1 MGRARPPLPIA
12 LIIEADE
19 NTRNLAAVLFE
30 ETEYEVIAGDSAEA
44 ALAVIENSSGRVAI
58 VFVDVLLP
66 GLLDGVDLARIV
78 AARWPRISVVLTAGM
93 PSELVGPLPKGAL
106 FLPKP
111 WRALDVL
118 VAAEKA
124 HAA

>member
-1 MGRARPPLPIA
+1 MGQARPRLPIA
-12 LIIEADE
+12 LIIDADE

-30 ETEYEVIAGDSAEA
+30 ETEFEVVACESAEA
-44 ALAVIENSSGRVAI
+44 ALAVMENVGERIAI
-58 VFVDVLLP
+58 VFVDALLP
-66 GLLDGVDLARIV
+66 GFLDGADLARMV

-93 PSELVGPLPKGAL
+93 PNALAGRLPEGAL
-106 FLPKP
+106 LLSKP